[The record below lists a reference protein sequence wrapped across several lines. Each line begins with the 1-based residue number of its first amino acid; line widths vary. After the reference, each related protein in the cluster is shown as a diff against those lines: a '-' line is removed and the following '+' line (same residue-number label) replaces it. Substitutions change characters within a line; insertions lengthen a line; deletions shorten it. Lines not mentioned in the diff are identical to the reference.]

1 MRLIGLASTF
11 MGNGMSLSRGAKTL
25 GQRKSASKGGK
36 GKRDSYVLAPPISP
50 GDVLRDIILS
60 DLEITQERLAKAMQV
75 SRFSINQIVNGK
87 RAVTAE
93 MALKLARVLS
103 TTPDLWLNLQKDVDL
118 YAARRKL
125 GEKIGALKVLRSP
138 KTEKELFVD
147 RD

>member
-1 MRLIGLASTF
+1 

-25 GQRKSASKGGK
+25 VRRKSVSKDGK
-36 GKRDSYVLAPPISP
+36 GKRDGYVPAPPISP
-50 GDVLRDIILS
+50 GDVLRDFILS
-60 DLEITQERLAKAMQV
+60 DPEITQERLAKAMQV

-103 TTPDLWLNLQKDVDL
+103 TTPKLWLDLQRDVDL

-125 GEKIGALKVLRSP
+125 DEEIEALKVLRSP
-138 KTEKELFVD
+138 KAEKDLFID

>member
-1 MRLIGLASTF
+1 

-25 GQRKSASKGGK
+25 GRERSVSKGGK
-36 GKRDSYVLAPPISP
+36 GKRDSYVPAPPISP

-60 DLEITQERLAKAMQV
+60 HPQITQERLAKAMQV

-125 GEKIGALKVLRSP
+125 GEEIKALKVLRSP
-138 KTEKELFVD
+138 KAEKDLFTD
-147 RD
+147 KD